1 LRGLVAWGGRPN
13 RSRITYWIG
22 GTKLKQQRRRAN
34 ATDERRAALFRALPA
49 CQPQLRW
56 QTRPR
61 PRPNIVRGPAAYH
74 HPKHYRQTLTS
85 WHAFT
90 CRTRPPHVSYVTR
103 LKPRRVLV
111 RSILQTPRTD
121 SSIGCYSCS
130 LPSGHFSARRAHEDL
145 CCKMLLRCGPRKPCK
160 RATRQFRKQNGT
172 RKHINSSLFFNERNH
187 RVRVRMFMCKS
198 RLCGYISSSLFFD
211 KINYHDFCYLTKRHL
226 HNRTNFKKK
235 QVRMWDVRMCQHLH
249 KTDAAWTWHVPSSGS
264 NFFFRKK
271 EFEPVLIFDA
281 GSAPVPADRCICAAC
296 DMRGYDAVAN
306 SRIRITVTNC
316 AVCYPLYPTVLIPF
330 YIVFF
335 PRRITSIRHILCL
348 LERKK
353 KRKFPEL
360 YGLL

>member
-111 RSILQTPRTD
+111 RSILQTPGRTPRSGAIRVHSRPGISALAEPTRTSVAKCFFGADHGNHANALRD
-121 SSIGCYSCS
+121 SSENKTVQGNTLILPFFLMNATTGYEYACSC
-130 LPSGHFSARRAHEDL
+130 A
-145 CCKMLLRCGPRKPCK
+145 
-160 RATRQFRKQNGT
+160 
-172 RKHINSSLFFNERNH
+172 
-187 RVRVRMFMCKS
+187 
-198 RLCGYISSSLFFD
+198 
-211 KINYHDFCYLTKRHL
+211 
-226 HNRTNFKKK
+226 NRDC
-235 QVRMWDVRMCQHLH
+235 VD
-249 KTDAAWTWHVPSSGS
+249 
-264 NFFFRKK
+264 
-271 EFEPVLIFDA
+271 I
-281 GSAPVPADRCICAAC
+281 
-296 DMRGYDAVAN
+296 
-306 SRIRITVTNC
+306 
-316 AVCYPLYPTVLIPF
+316 
-330 YIVFF
+330 
-335 PRRITSIRHILCL
+335 
-348 LERKK
+348 
-353 KRKFPEL
+353 
-360 YGLL
+360 